1 MDAVWASGAL
11 ARMTAG
17 IADEPNA
24 AVGEVQGMRGM
35 AEAPDGQFP
44 AVQAIRPDRYQVRAL
59 HGSVC
64 QPDRSQARALPVSV
78 CKSRSFVARRHNK
91 TIGMRGCVRHDH
103 DFTDRLIRGRLADP
117 VGKHRGLV
125 RMPAGDAA
133 HQGVSD
139 QNTGPA
145 VEVVNPVIHLSELT
159 QRLYAFGNRQTG
171 LELMIA
177 VHEDHAVE
185 CFPGSEYLNLGAL
198 QRA

>member
-24 AVGEVQGMRGM
+24 TVGEVHGMRGM

-44 AVQAIRPDRYQVRAL
+44 AVQAIRPDRDQVRAR

-64 QPDRSQARALPVSV
+64 Q
-78 CKSRSFVARRHNK
+78 SRSFVARRHNK

-117 VGKHRGLV
+117 VGKHRSLV

-133 HQGVSD
+133 HQGVPD
-139 QNTGPA
+139 
-145 VEVVNPVIHLSELT
+145 
-159 QRLYAFGNRQTG
+159 
-171 LELMIA
+171 
-177 VHEDHAVE
+177 
-185 CFPGSEYLNLGAL
+185 
-198 QRA
+198 

>member
-11 ARMTAG
+11 ERTTAG
-17 IADEPNA
+17 IADEPNTT
-24 AVGEVQGMRGM
+24 VGEVHGMRGM

-44 AVQAIRPDRYQVRAL
+44 AVQALRPDRDQVRAL
-59 HGSVC
+59 PGSFF
-64 QPDRSQARALPVSV
+64 
-78 CKSRSFVARRHNK
+78 KSRGFPPRRHNK

-159 QRLYAFGNRQTG
+159 QRLYAFGN
-171 LELMIA
+171 
-177 VHEDHAVE
+177 
-185 CFPGSEYLNLGAL
+185 
-198 QRA
+198 

>member
-44 AVQAIRPDRYQVRAL
+44 AVQAVRPDRYQVRAL
-59 HGSVC
+59 QSSIC
-64 QPDRSQARALPVSV
+64 Q
-78 CKSRSFVARRHNK
+78 SRGVVARRHDK

-117 VGKHRGLV
+117 LGKPRGLM

-133 HQGVSD
+133 HQGVTD
-139 QNTGPA
+139 QNSSPA
-145 VEVVNPVIHLSELT
+145 VEVVNAVIHLSKLT
-159 QRLYAFGNRQTG
+159 QRL
-171 LELMIA
+171 
-177 VHEDHAVE
+177 HA
-185 CFPGSEYLNLGAL
+185 
-198 QRA
+198 